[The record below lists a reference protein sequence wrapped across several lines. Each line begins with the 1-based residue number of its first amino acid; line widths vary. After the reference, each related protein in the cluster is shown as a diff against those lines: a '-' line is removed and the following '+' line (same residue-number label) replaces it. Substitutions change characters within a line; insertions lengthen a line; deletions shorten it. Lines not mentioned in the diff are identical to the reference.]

1 MHSERT
7 PNKSSRTELLKN
19 ITNSVAND
27 DVYVPTDDE
36 LFTLGL
42 DTRHGRKEAKYI
54 VSGSHAGGSASW
66 SVYEIE
72 APDFV
77 RTSRIQLRYETWR
90 APDRPGRAITGIG
103 RLEMS
108 GVGVNKSVLRKEL
121 KEIWTPHNEDAISDE
136 ELSDEDSSQ
145 LDKIVSEVN
154 EEQEGGAEEVAG
166 HYDGPGGMPG
176 VCDDH
181 RIWLTVEEPWAG
193 WGQTIGRIEEVIP
206 RNDAHLREDI
216 RQAIKAAAKSAMDS
230 MSHIETEGPNE
241 YQVEYRLDPTPML

>member
-136 ELSDEDSSQ
+136 EPSDEDSSQ
-145 LDKIVSEVN
+145 LDKIVSEIN
-154 EEQEGGAEEVAG
+154 EEQEG
-166 HYDGPGGMPG
+166 
-176 VCDDH
+176 
-181 RIWLTVEEPWAG
+181 
-193 WGQTIGRIEEVIP
+193 VIP